1 MRLLAGFSAEI
12 TGEIL
17 IDPRLVKFFV
27 DSFESIQCFFGDLAR
42 LFIEAGI
49 AEVDTAT
56 ERPMLAS
63 RAASLYLIG
72 TLLANLLDSPVAT
85 IVEKFGLLQT
95 FRLHCSDIQAVAV
108 FAKLAA
114 TPADLAAWR
123 SSPYL
128 GINPVVDFIH
138 GSIEFFALLLA
149 IEHDTSLVGPV
160 LPADFLW
167 QNDSEESLFRI
178 TTETQRTRRD
188 SASKLDP
195 CATGFA
201 SASNGWLPP
210 GSHWRS
216 QWHTFVVEVV
226 ETLHVESQ
234 IVFLG
239 VLGRSV
245 VYFQPQFEWEVL
257 GARCDRPPAT
267 LCLKHRDDA
276 AVFFG

>member
-42 LFIEAGI
+42 LFIEPGI

-85 IVEKFGLLQT
+85 VVGKFRLLQA
-95 FRLHCSDIQAVAV
+95 FRLHCSDIQAVAI

-128 GINPVVDFIH
+128 GINPGVDFVH

-149 IEHDTSLVGPV
+149 IEHDTSLAGPV
-160 LPADFLW
+160 LPADFLR
-167 QNDSEESLFRI
+167 QDDSEELLQRI
-178 TTETQRTRRD
+178 TTETQRTRRE
-188 SASKLDP
+188 
-195 CATGFA
+195 FA
-201 SASNGWLPP
+201 
-210 GSHWRS
+210 
-216 QWHTFVVEVV
+216 
-226 ETLHVESQ
+226 
-234 IVFLG
+234 
-239 VLGRSV
+239 
-245 VYFQPQFEWEVL
+245 
-257 GARCDRPPAT
+257 
-267 LCLKHRDDA
+267 
-276 AVFFG
+276 